1 MPSHGSNQ
9 RVVDDE
15 TRTRAVEGGG
25 GEITRRT
32 GRKDNDYSA
41 LRKREFEWENFMNF
55 DSVD

>member
-25 GEITRRT
+25 GR
-32 GRKDNDYSA
+32 DYA
-41 LRKREFEWENFMNF
+41 KNGEKGQ
-55 DSVD
+55 

>member
-9 RVVDDE
+9 CVVDDE
-15 TRTRAVEGGG
+15 TRTRAARGVE